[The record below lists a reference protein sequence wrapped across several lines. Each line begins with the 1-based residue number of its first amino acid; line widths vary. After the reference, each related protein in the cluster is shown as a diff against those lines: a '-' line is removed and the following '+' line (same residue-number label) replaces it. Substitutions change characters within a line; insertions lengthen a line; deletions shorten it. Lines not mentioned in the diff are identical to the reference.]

1 MRHEAGICK
10 AHNAGVLSAS
20 MNACAQP
27 HAALHSPTPT
37 MSTDHQTKKSGLDR
51 VLSAFTNSCNG
62 LRAACKEAAFRQ
74 ELVLAVILTPAAFW
88 VGQSWLEVCFLIG
101 TVLFVLV
108 TEILNSAI
116 EAVVDR
122 VGPEWHVLSKN
133 AKDLGSAAV
142 LLALAFCLLA
152 WAWALH
158 ERFFS

>member
-1 MRHEAGICK
+1 M
-10 AHNAGVLSAS
+10 
-20 MNACAQP
+20 
-27 HAALHSPTPT
+27 T
-37 MSTDHQTKKSGLDR
+37 TDHQTKKNGFAR
-51 VLSAFTNSCNG
+51 VLTAFINSCSG

-74 ELVLAVILTPAAFW
+74 ELVLAAILTPAAFW

-133 AKDLGSAAV
+133 AKDMGSAAV
-142 LLALAFCLLA
+142 LLALAFCLLV
-152 WAWALH
+152 WAWALY
-158 ERFFS
+158 ERFCA